1 MKNRE
6 LFNLYAGDIIT
17 HKLFLQTKLV
27 FSHGV
32 ITIHDHCIAVA
43 ELAFSMSE
51 DKPGIDKKCV
61 VRAGLL
67 HDFFLYEWH
76 IPGMRYILHGWA
88 HPAIAAKKAREV
100 FDISDKEYSCI
111 RTHMWPWT
119 LFHPPL
125 CREGW
130 IISLADKI
138 VASKETIFNRGKR
151 RLLPNLLK
159 TEDPEGGIAVLEARN
174 RHIHL

>member
-6 LFNLYAGDIIT
+6 LFNLYAGDIIS
-17 HKLFLQTKLV
+17 HELFLQTKHI
-27 FSHGV
+27 FSHGI
-32 ITIHDHCIAVA
+32 ITIHDHSIAVA

-51 DKPGIDKKCV
+51 DNPRIDKKCV

-76 IPGMRYILHGWA
+76 VPGRRYMLHGWA
-88 HPAIAAKKAREV
+88 HPAIAAEKAREIFGV
-100 FDISDKEYSCI
+100 SDKEYSCI

-119 LFHPPL
+119 LFHPPR

-130 IISLADKI
+130 IISLADKL
-138 VASKETIFNRGKR
+138 VALKETIFNRGKR
-151 RLLPNLLK
+151 HPLRQFP
-159 TEDPEGGIAVLEARN
+159 TTT
-174 RHIHL
+174 

>member
-6 LFNLYAGDIIT
+6 LFDLYAKDIMG
-17 HKLFLQTKLV
+17 HELFLQTKKT
-27 FSHGV
+27 FSHGA
-32 ITIHDHCIAVA
+32 ITIHDHSIAVA
-43 ELAFSMSE
+43 ELAFSMCE
-51 DKPGIDKKCV
+51 DSPGIDKKCV

-76 IPGMRYILHGWA
+76 IPNLRYLCHGWA

-100 FDISDKEYSCI
+100 FGISDREYSCI

-130 IISLADKI
+130 ILSVADKI
-138 VASKETIFNRGKR
+138 IALGETFLNRGKR
-151 RLLPNLLK
+151 HPLRDPLNK
-159 TEDPEGGIAVLEARN
+159 TEAEY
-174 RHIHL
+174 